1 MAKKNHSLDPE
12 IIHKIGTGFMA
23 SAALFTAIDLG
34 LFDVIG
40 EEPTTAGEAAA
51 KLNLDLKHIEK
62 LLVALT
68 ALKLVRKKGQKFSCA
83 PVTQRYLVSK
93 SPSFFGNYYRLQSYV
108 LYYPEFARLP
118 QLIRDKK
125 PMVAASW
132 PDIMNNPE
140 RARTFILGQHSASLG
155 GGRHM
160 ARIFDYS
167 KHKRMI
173 DLAGGSGAYS
183 IAAVQKNPDLMSV
196 IMDFPNVLAV
206 TKEIVND
213 LGLSHR
219 ISTLPGDITKDHWPN
234 GDLVLISLIFS
245 AFTPE
250 TQEDI
255 LKRAYK
261 SLSSGGSIVIHDFL
275 YNNNKSGP
283 LISVL
288 YHLTGLDGTPFSGSG
303 MSKLLTEM
311 GFINAKSQVV
321 IPGYT
326 GMVTAQKP

>member
-1 MAKKNHSLDPE
+1 MEKKNQALDPE
-12 IIHKIGTGFMA
+12 IIHKVGTGFMA
-23 SAALFTAIDLG
+23 SAAMFTAIDLG
-34 LFDVIG
+34 LFDTIA
-40 EEPTTAGEAAA
+40 EKPITAEEAAS
-51 KLNLDLKHIEK
+51 KLNLETQHIEK
-62 LLVALT
+62 LLIALT
-68 ALKLVRKKGQKFSCA
+68 ALKLVRKRGSKFNCS
-83 PVTQRYLVSK
+83 PVTQRYLVST

-118 QLIRDKK
+118 QLIRERK

-132 PDIMNNPE
+132 PEIMNNPE

-167 KHKRMI
+167 KYRKMI

-183 IAAVQKNPDLMSV
+183 IAAVQKNPGLSSV

-206 TKEIVND
+206 TKEIVD
-213 LGLSHR
+213 RLGLSHR
-219 ISTLPGDITKDHWPN
+219 VSTIPGDITKDSWPE
-234 GDLVLISLIFS
+234 GDLILISLIFS
-245 AFTPE
+245 AFSPE
-250 TQEDI
+250 TQANI
-255 LKRAYK
+255 LNRAYK
-261 SLSSGGSIVIHDFL
+261 SLASGGAIVIHDFL
-275 YNNNKSGP
+275 FNETKSGP

-288 YHLTGLDGTPFSGSG
+288 YHLTGLDGTPFSGSE
-303 MSKLLTEM
+303 MSKLLTKA
-311 GFINAKSQVV
+311 GFINPSSKTV